1 MKRTCLKHVPPARA
15 QHLSNHI
22 VLLFK
27 RWQRTCSL
35 ILIIPARERSPGCA
49 EGDEGVPGDC
59 SHRVETTE
67 NPILRHVALIA
78 LPYCKV
84 PPDWNEAYNQA
95 CSKKTLRLIPSS
107 AETRIWAQRHDLCQR
122 NSVTWT
128 PISSQ
133 ISQEWDAS
141 GAVYSREMIP
151 FAGCYPKCSAK
162 AHLCHYETSC
172 FRILRSPVTS
182 HHHPLFKSN
191 LVSSTVCP
199 FCRRETPLFLFG
211 HASLLAMLGFPTP
224 LS

>member
-1 MKRTCLKHVPPARA
+1 MCRR
-15 QHLSNHI
+15 
-22 VLLFK
+22 
-27 RWQRTCSL
+27 RR
-35 ILIIPARERSPGCA
+35 
-49 EGDEGVPGDC
+49 GVPGDC

-78 LPYCKV
+78 LPYSKV

-107 AETRIWAQRHDLCQR
+107 AETRIWARFG
-122 NSVTWT
+122 T
-128 PISSQ
+128 IY
-133 ISQEWDAS
+133 A
-141 GAVYSREMIP
+141 RETLSPGHQYLPRSLRSEMLVARCIPGRWFP

-172 FRILRSPVTS
+172 FRILRSPVTP